1 MFFGFAKREWEKG
14 NLTVELP
21 DDPAERKAYLESS
34 GLVDYA
40 KHFVSKSERL
50 QIAESPKA
58 QVKFNPNRPNESEE

>member
-21 DDPAERKAYLESS
+21 DDPVVERKAYLESS

-40 KHFVSKSERL
+40 QNFVSKSERL
-50 QIAESPKA
+50 
-58 QVKFNPNRPNESEE
+58 